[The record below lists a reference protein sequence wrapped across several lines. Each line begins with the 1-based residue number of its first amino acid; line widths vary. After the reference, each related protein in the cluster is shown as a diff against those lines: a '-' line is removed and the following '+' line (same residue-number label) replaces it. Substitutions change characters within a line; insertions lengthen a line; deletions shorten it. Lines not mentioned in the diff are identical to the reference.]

1 MPRDRSR
8 SGAEAGRLGPPPGEL
23 GRVVPTGWAGPSDGE
38 ASRLAEPNKMRDLND
53 GSKESGNL
61 IVNTTD

>member
-23 GRVVPTGWAGPSDGE
+23 GRVVSTDGPAPLNGE
-38 ASRLAEPNKMRDLND
+38 ASRLAEPDKMRDLND
-53 GSKESGNL
+53 GRKESGNL